1 MAIKE
6 EITVRVSSTEVVTY
20 PADADFTTDAIEWSD
35 FRGFALNVWF
45 PTLNGGSPKPT
56 INIEVSNSTDLGS
69 FKPLINEVGT
79 ELKNLPLP
87 KMWKMS
93 SVEAKYIRFIYTATN
108 VGALSTVTFDL
119 NKLTL

>member
-20 PADADFTTDAIEWSD
+20 PADANFTTDAIEWSD
-35 FRGFALNVWF
+35 FRGFALNIWF
-45 PTLNGGSPKPT
+45 PTLNGSGTPKL
-56 INIEVSNSTDLGS
+56 NIEVSNTTDLGS
-69 FKPLINEVGT
+69 FKPLINDISV
-79 ELKNLPLP
+79 ELSDLEIP

-93 SVEAKYIRFIYTATN
+93 SVESKYIRFIYTAN
-108 VGALSTVTFDL
+108 GVGALSTVTFDL